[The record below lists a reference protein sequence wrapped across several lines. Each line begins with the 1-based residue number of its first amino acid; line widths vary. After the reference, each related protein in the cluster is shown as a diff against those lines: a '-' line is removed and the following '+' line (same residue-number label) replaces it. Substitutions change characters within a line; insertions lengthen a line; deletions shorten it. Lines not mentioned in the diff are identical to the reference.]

1 MFYQSLLCVYCSV
14 YWVFT
19 VCLLCVYCWLLQPQR
34 CALWLLSKKRK
45 KRNANGKNKPFF
57 ASVEA
62 KCPLGKP
69 DDWISCRKKLL
80 DSTMV
85 IFVSCFNTSVSR
97 HAKHLQMCN
106 VLDTWASMWTWC
118 LSLARRR
125 HVPRHQRT
133 HIVPCAHAPFSN
145 WHSECR
151 TYVRH
156 THTLD
161 TPAAP
166 LEAAKRKH

>member
-1 MFYQSLLCVYCSV
+1 MALHPPLPPRLNVVDGTGRLDARWTRQQKQTSDVWRQHWRRGEGGGIHRGMFTHVLRRLLLLCHTSILVSIY
-14 YWVFT
+14 
-19 VCLLCVYCWLLQPQR
+19 
-34 CALWLLSKKRK
+34 
-45 KRNANGKNKPFF
+45 G
-57 ASVEA
+57 
-62 KCPLGKP
+62 
-69 DDWISCRKKLL
+69 
-80 DSTMV
+80 TMV
-85 IFVSCFNTSVSR
+85 IFVSCFNTCVSR
-97 HAKHLQMCN
+97 HAKHMQTRN

-156 THTLD
+156 THTRSTRLQPHWRQQNAN
-161 TPAAP
+161 T
-166 LEAAKRKH
+166 KHSVNIQ

>member
-1 MFYQSLLCVYCSV
+1 MARAGLMLGGQDNKQKLAMCGANIEEGGKGGGIHRGMFTHVLRRLLLLCHTSILVSIY
-14 YWVFT
+14 
-19 VCLLCVYCWLLQPQR
+19 
-34 CALWLLSKKRK
+34 
-45 KRNANGKNKPFF
+45 G
-57 ASVEA
+57 
-62 KCPLGKP
+62 
-69 DDWISCRKKLL
+69 
-80 DSTMV
+80 TMV
-85 IFVSCFNTSVSR
+85 IFVSCFNTCVSR
-97 HAKHLQMCN
+97 HAKHMQTRN